1 MSADNTISR
10 CEIGMLMQRSLGDH
24 EKDSAL
30 IVCLDQVLTDV
41 VDAGC
46 MSAVY
51 ECNNIAT
58 RAKTGS

>member
-1 MSADNTISR
+1 MRKT
-10 CEIGMLMQRSLGDH
+10 
-24 EKDSAL
+24 AL